1 MKHKLLVFLSC
12 WAFCGALSAQ
22 ETLVMPVVR
31 VYDGDTIVSKLDM
44 LPCPLCHVS
53 IRIRGIDTPEYGSK
67 ASCSSEKYKAGEAK
81 EYLKQLLGDNKF
93 VTITNFK
100 WDKYGGRIDADV
112 FVGGVNVAEKLVK
125 DGHARHY
132 DGKAKLG
139 WCYGN
144 D

>member
-1 MKHKLLVFLSC
+1 MRMRSFIFFLLLSVH
-12 WAFCGALSAQ
+12 GILLAQ

-31 VYDGDTIVSKLDM
+31 VYDGDTIMSNMGM

-67 ASCSSEKYKAGEAK
+67 ASCSSEGEKAVQAK
-81 EYLKQLLGDNKF
+81 EHLKKILGDSKF

-112 FVGGVNVAEKLVK
+112 FVGGVNVAELLIK
-125 DGHARHY
+125 GGYARQY
-132 DGKAKLG
+132 DGKTKLG
-139 WCYGN
+139 WCDGLN
-144 D
+144 